1 MAALDRA
8 LRSLILFERSTQ
20 QRSADEETYEREQA
34 ERLRRRVRAVL
45 AFALAI
51 WGFAFVFADP
61 FLYGS
66 RWGKLGTRIF
76 EFVWAGGL
84 LYWLRK
90 PRPLVAIETFVV
102 AGGCVLMTLSAA
114 SLLQLAED
122 QVVFAV
128 VTRLLGIYFASY
140 AIQLR
145 WRASAVA
152 NGYTALALVTGYLLC
167 EPDQGP
173 DRLWLST
180 MWVIAPVPVLAYA
193 SYQREKRQ
201 REEIALRRE
210 LETANARLAGEIQA
224 RARLFLG
231 LNHDLRT
238 PLAIIRAESEAIAER
253 MADPHVKGAAVRI
266 TASTAYAADLVDQ
279 LLELARL
286 DAGTP
291 WGTPIPHRVDAV
303 AEALVAQLQP
313 AQGARIHINAEP
325 AVVMADPRHVR
336 RILVNLA
343 SNALRKIDPVRGNVY
358 VRIRVD
364 GQRVTIDVSDDGPGI
379 PENLVAMLFERFATT
394 EAGSVVSGIGLPLA
408 RELAELNG
416 GTLELRDPSKAHF
429 VLALPASDL
438 PSQPFEL
445 EKVSASLVGGS
456 PEGKLAHRRNM
467 PRILVVEDNPQ
478 LADLLARQLG
488 IDYATVAARTL
499 EQARQEVSMGNF
511 DLVLSDLVLPDGRGY
526 ELVDVLRERFGSTAP
541 PLILLSALNDPDAK
555 TAGLLAGADD
565 YLVKPFSTG
574 ELRAR
579 IERALRR
586 TAERELF
593 LERQRDALL
602 MELHDGV
609 GGSMA
614 RATASL
620 ASPDPARI
628 EAARAE
634 LEEGLRELRS
644 ALQQLE
650 RGDATWSELAA
661 EIRYQAAE
669 AAEGAGLEFES
680 RIDLAEEASI
690 GAGVAHALRRIVRE
704 STTNVIRH
712 ANAKHLGL
720 ALWIADGTLHG
731 IVWDN
736 GRGLDGRTPG
746 RGTGVMQRRAARLG
760 GEVVVE
766 ARPEGGTQ
774 VRVSLPLVARAM
786 KQELLQKRHT

>member
-1 MAALDRA
+1 M
-8 LRSLILFERSTQ
+8 
-20 QRSADEETYEREQA
+20 
-34 ERLRRRVRAVL
+34 RAVL

-51 WGFAFVFADP
+51 WGFSFAFADP

-66 RWGKLGTRIF
+66 RWGKLGTRLF
-76 EFVWAGGL
+76 EFAWAGGV

-90 PRPLVAIETFVV
+90 SRPLAAIESWLV

-114 SLLQLAED
+114 SLLKLEED

-128 VTRLLGIYFASY
+128 VTRLLGVYFATY

-145 WRASAVA
+145 WRASAVV
-152 NGYTALALVTGYLLC
+152 NGYTALALVTGYILR

-173 DRLWLST
+173 VRLWLAT

-193 SYQREKRQ
+193 AFKREKQQ
-201 REEIALRRE
+201 RAEIALRRE
-210 LETANARLAGEIQA
+210 LEAANARLESEMQA

-253 MADPHVKGAAVRI
+253 NADQHVKGAALRI
-266 TASTAYAADLVDQ
+266 AASTAYAADLVDQ

-291 WGTPIPHRVDAV
+291 WGSPIPHRVDAI

-313 AQGARIHINAEP
+313 ARGARIHLDAEP
-325 AVVMADPRHVR
+325 AVALADPRHVR
-336 RILVNLA
+336 RILVNLV
-343 SNALRKIDPVRGNVY
+343 SNALRKIDPERGNVH
-358 VRIRVD
+358 VRVRANGKQVAIEVF
-364 GQRVTIDVSDDGPGI
+364 DDGPGI
-379 PENLVAMLFERFATT
+379 PEHLVPRLFERFATS

-408 RELAELNG
+408 RELAELNDG
-416 GTLELRDPSKAHF
+416 ALELRDPSSARF
-429 VLALPASDL
+429 VLTLFASQL
-438 PSQPFEL
+438 APQPFEL
-445 EKVSASLVGGS
+445 ESVHRSLVGGS
-456 PEGKLAHRRNM
+456 SAISIVQRRNL

-478 LADLLARQLG
+478 LSDLLVRQLG
-488 IDYATVAARTL
+488 TDYATVPAQAL
-499 EQARQEVSMGNF
+499 EQAREALSMGTF

-526 ELVDVLRERFGSTAP
+526 ELVGLLRERFGASAP
-541 PLILLSALNDPDAK
+541 PLVLLSALNDPDEKA
-555 TAGLLAGADD
+555 AGLLAGADD

-620 ASPDPARI
+620 SAADPSRI

-661 EIRYQAAE
+661 EVRYQAAE
-669 AAEGAGLEFES
+669 AAEGAGLEFEGS
-680 RIDLAEEASI
+680 IDLATEASI

-712 ANAKHLGL
+712 ANAKRMGL
-720 ALWIADGTLHG
+720 VLRIEDGTLHG
-731 IVWDN
+731 TIWDD
-736 GRGLDGRTPG
+736 GRGFAGCSPG
-746 RGTGVMQRRAARLG
+746 RGIGVMQRRAQRLG

-766 ARPEGGTQ
+766 PRSEGGSQVRIALPLTSRTMQRRPEPFQ
-774 VRVSLPLVARAM
+774 N
-786 KQELLQKRHT
+786 RHT